1 MVQLEGKVSII
12 TGATKGIGFSIA
24 KKFLEEGCRV
34 IGTFSKDEEAME
46 EALKT
51 LKEISS
57 NIKFIKADSKD
68 IQAVKRV
75 CKETIDTFGK
85 IDILV
90 NNAGISKIGLLMDSS
105 IEDIQELMAV
115 NLLGPIYFSK
125 EVSNHMLSN
134 GGSIINIS
142 SIWGEYGASCESIYS
157 ASKGGINTF
166 TKALARELAM
176 GKIRVNAVSPGVINT
191 KMNSFLSK
199 EEKEELEEEIPM
211 GRFGEGEEVSELAVF
226 LASDKASY
234 ITGQII
240 KVDGG
245 MI

>member
-1 MVQLEGKVSII
+1 MLQLDGKVSII
-12 TGATKGIGFSIA
+12 TGATKGIGLAIA
-24 KKFLEEGCRV
+24 KKFLEEGCKV
-34 IGTFSKDEEAME
+34 IGTYSKDEEAMK
-46 EALKT
+46 EAVKT
-51 LKEISS
+51 LEKFNY
-57 NIKFIKADSKD
+57 NIKFVKADSKNIED
-68 IQAVKRV
+68 VRKV
-75 CKETIDTFGK
+75 CIETLKTFGK

-105 IEDIQELMAV
+105 IEDIEDLISV

-125 EVSNHMLSN
+125 EASNYMLSD

-142 SIWGEYGASCESIYS
+142 SIWGEYGASCETIYS

-176 GKIRVNAVSPGVINT
+176 GKIRVNAISPGVINT
-191 KMNSFLSK
+191 KMNSFLSE

-211 GRFGEGEEVSELAVF
+211 GRFGEGEEVAELAVF
-226 LASDKASY
+226 LASNKASY

-240 KVDGG
+240 KADGG

>member
-1 MVQLEGKVSII
+1 MLQLEGKVGII
-12 TGATKGIGFSIA
+12 TGATKGIGLAIA
-24 KKFLEEGCRV
+24 KKFLEEGCKV
-34 IGTFSKDEEAME
+34 IGTFSKDEEAMD
-46 EALKT
+46 EALKY
-51 LKEISS
+51 LKEINS

-68 IQAVKRV
+68 VEAVKRV
-75 CKETIDTFGK
+75 CTEAINTFGK

-90 NNAGISKIGLLMDSS
+90 NNAGISKVGLLMDSS
-105 IEDIQELMAV
+105 VEDITDLISV

-125 EVSNHMLSN
+125 EVSNHMISN
-134 GGSIINIS
+134 GGAIINIS

-176 GKIRVNAVSPGVINT
+176 GNIRVNAIAPGVINT
-191 KMNSFLSK
+191 KMNSFLSE